1 MFGKDVGFILY
12 VCSLL
17 RIFLKLLDNGGK
29 TKEIVHQV
37 IDTVGPTVGC
47 AASRKEAFTCQT
59 QAFDLIARTLTLKY
73 SWSYFKG
80 RLIF

>member
-1 MFGKDVGFILY
+1 MFGKDIAFILY

-37 IDTVGPTVGC
+37 ADTVDPTVGC
-47 AASRKEAFTCQT
+47 AASRKK
-59 QAFDLIARTLTLKY
+59 LSPARHKHLTYLP
-73 SWSYFKG
+73 G
-80 RLIF
+80 H